1 VTMEML
7 IACRSIWVMDDGSSI
22 NFRIRAP
29 LRVLLYAQDN
39 WKFNHLEC
47 AMCVAAA
54 MSVEKYV
61 HLPPKPP
68 YFGVLGSKIFSGRAL
83 FLGCF

>member
-1 VTMEML
+1 VEAAEGML
-7 IACRSIWVMDDGSSI
+7 GGLKSIVLMSNEATLDVSMRPSC
-22 NFRIRAP
+22 IRAP
-29 LRVLLYAQDN
+29 LRVLLYSQDY

-54 MSVEKYV
+54 MCADINV

-68 YFGVLGSKIFSGRAL
+68 YW
-83 FLGCF
+83 CFRFENF